1 VPPQSGRLKGRVV
14 RPVPVPDPRPLAAW
28 VEGFLLA
35 KRAAGCAPGTLT
47 DYAAGLRH
55 VRRWLLAQGRGEA
68 DPRELGR
75 GDLVRFLAELADV
88 PAPGKGRP
96 LAPKT
101 RRNVWVALKSFYRWL
116 EGETGHPSPMAGV
129 PAPRGEERPV
139 RPLTQGEVQAL
150 LVACDRMAPARTARR
165 RPFQMARA
173 TAVRDKAILLV
184 LLDTGLRAAEL
195 CALTVGDVDLASGEV
210 RVRRGKGGR
219 GRLVYLGA
227 AARRAVWRS
236 LLERGRPTG
245 EAPLFCGRFCGR
257 DPGTARGSGTPGR
270 DGRFSLTPDALL
282 RLLKRLGER
291 AGVADVHPHRLRHT
305 FATEFLRNGGDVLT
319 LQRLLGHRSL
329 AMVQRYAEIVAA
341 DLQRVHAKASP
352 ADAWRL

>member
-1 VPPQSGRLKGRVV
+1 MPPQSGRRKGRAV
-14 RPVPVPDPRPLAAW
+14 RPVPDPRPLAAW
-28 VEGFLLA
+28 VAGFLLA
-35 KRAAGCAPGTLT
+35 KRAEGCAPGTLT
-47 DYAAGLRH
+47 DYAAGLKH
-55 VRRWLLAQGRGEA
+55 LARWLHAQGRGEA
-68 DPRELGR
+68 DPRELR
-75 GDLVRFLAELADV
+75 REDLVRFLAELADV

-101 RRNVWVALKSFYRWL
+101 RRNVWVALKSFSRWL
-116 EGETGHPSPMAGV
+116 ESETGHPLPMDGV

-139 RPLTQGEVQAL
+139 RPLTQGDVQAL
-150 LVACDRMAPARTARR
+150 LLACDRMAPARTARR

-195 CALTVGDVDLASGEV
+195 CALTVGDVDLQSGEV

-227 AARRAVWRS
+227 AARRAVWRY

-245 EAPLFCGRFCGR
+245 EAPLFCGR
-257 DPGTARGSGTPGR
+257 DPAWPGR
-270 DGRFSLTPDALL
+270 DGRFPLTPDALL

-291 AGVADVHPHRLRHT
+291 AGVVGVHPHRFRHT
-305 FATEFLRNGGDVLT
+305 FATEYLRNGGDVLT

-329 AMVQRYAEIVAA
+329 AMVQRYAEIAGA
-341 DLQRVHAKASP
+341 DLQRAHEKASP

>member
-1 VPPQSGRLKGRVV
+1 MPPKSGRRKGRVV

-35 KRAAGCAPGTLT
+35 KRAEGCAPGTLN
-47 DYAAGLRH
+47 DYAAGLKH
-55 VRRWLLAQGRGEA
+55 LRRWLLAQGGGEGEA

-88 PAPGKGRP
+88 PAGRP

-150 LVACDRMAPARTARR
+150 LLACDRMAPARTARR

-195 CALTVGDVDLASGEV
+195 CALTVGDVDLKSGEV

-219 GRLVYLGA
+219 GRLAYLGA

-245 EAPLFCGRFCGR
+245 EAPLFCGR
-257 DPGTARGSGTPGR
+257 
-270 DGRFSLTPDALL
+270 DGRFPLTPDALL

-291 AGVADVHPHRLRHT
+291 AGVADVHPHRFRHT

-329 AMVQRYAEIVAA
+329 TMVQRYAEIVAA
-341 DLQRVHAKASP
+341 DLQRAHAKASP

>member
-1 VPPQSGRLKGRVV
+1 M
-14 RPVPVPDPRPLAAW
+14 
-28 VEGFLLA
+28 EGFLLA
-35 KRAAGCAPGTLT
+35 KRAEGCAPGTLT

-55 VRRWLLAQGRGEA
+55 LRRWLLAQGRGEA

-101 RRNVWVALKSFYRWL
+101 RRNAWVALKSFYRWL
-116 EGETGHPSPMAGV
+116 SGETGGPSPMDGV

-139 RPLTQGEVQAL
+139 RPLTRDEVQAL
-150 LVACDRMAPARTARR
+150 LAACDRMAPARTARR

-173 TAVRDKAILLV
+173 TAVRDKAILLT
-184 LLDTGLRAAEL
+184 LLDTGLRASEL
-195 CALTVGDVDLASGEV
+195 CALTVGDVDLTSGEV

-245 EAPLFCGRFCGR
+245 EVPLFV
-257 DPGTARGSGTPGR
+257 GR
-270 DGRFSLTPDALL
+270 DGRSPLTPDALL

-329 AMVQRYAEIVAA
+329 AMVQRYAEVVAA
-341 DLQRVHAKASP
+341 DLQRAHAKASP